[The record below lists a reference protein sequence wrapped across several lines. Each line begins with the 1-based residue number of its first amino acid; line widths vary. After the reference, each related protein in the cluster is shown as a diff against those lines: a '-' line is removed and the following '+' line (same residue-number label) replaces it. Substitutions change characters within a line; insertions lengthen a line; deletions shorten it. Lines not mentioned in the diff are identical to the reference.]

1 MSLRGQSTLRRNGK
15 PQSCEPCRK
24 SKLKCDHV
32 LPKCGRCIQRK
43 IEYRCIYHPAPMSKH
58 TAGDTEASMLDSEHG
73 SLVNRVSSVGTEP
86 IDWIGPNVHTHR
98 PSADAEK
105 TAGDQPAGYLGPTS
119 QCLCYKMSRNAA
131 IKLMQSNLTGNFRLL
146 CNIQGKQAGRD
157 AGGFLYSTK
166 RGVGGVPYR

>member
-58 TAGDTEASMLDSEHG
+58 TVRSPDVSILDSQHT
-73 SLVNRVSSVGTEP
+73 SLINRVLSVGTEP
-86 IDWIGPNVHTHR
+86 LDWIGPDVHTHR
-98 PSADAEK
+98 PSADAEAL
-105 TAGDQPAGYLGPTS
+105 AGDQPAGYLGPTS
-119 QCLCYKMSRNAA
+119 HCHCHSMPEYAA
-131 IKLMQSNLTGNFRLL
+131 VWFVELNLTADVRLL
-146 CNIQGKQAGRD
+146 CNIQGE
-157 AGGFLYSTK
+157 
-166 RGVGGVPYR
+166 

>member
-1 MSLRGQSTLRRNGK
+1 MSLYGQSTLRRNGK

-58 TAGDTEASMLDSEHG
+58 TVRDPEVAMSDSQHT
-73 SLVNRVSSVGTEP
+73 SLINRVSSVGTEP

-98 PSADAEK
+98 PSADAEEL
-105 TAGDQPAGYLGPTS
+105 AGDQPAGYLGPTS
-119 QCLCYKMSRNAA
+119 QCHNHSMSESAA
-131 IKLMQSNLTGNFRLL
+131 VWSVELNLTANVRLL
-146 CNIQGKQAGRD
+146 CNIQGE
-157 AGGFLYSTK
+157 
-166 RGVGGVPYR
+166 